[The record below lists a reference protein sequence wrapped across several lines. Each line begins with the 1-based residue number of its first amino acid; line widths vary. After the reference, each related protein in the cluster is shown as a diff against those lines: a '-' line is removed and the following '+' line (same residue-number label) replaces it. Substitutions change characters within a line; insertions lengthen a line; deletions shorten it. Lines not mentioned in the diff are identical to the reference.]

1 MLYSHGIPSPKM
13 IEYTSMDIFLEFKKS
28 VEQNR
33 LVQPGDKILVA
44 YSGGP
49 DSTALV
55 DLLLELSRE
64 WPLEISLAHFNHK
77 LRRTAARDERFVRT
91 MAGRWKLRLF
101 GKSQDVKAHA
111 RRKRLNLEEA
121 GRELRYNFL
130 KMTAAKIGANKIAT
144 GHTMNDQ
151 AETVLMRLLR
161 GTGRHGLGGISPI
174 VDGTIIRPLLG
185 IERQSLAVYL
195 RRRGLRYCR
204 DETNED
210 RRFLRNKVRLGLIP
224 YLQKNYDAGIV
235 RRLTRLAS
243 LLQEEDEF
251 LDRITREKCRR
262 LIMGQGT
269 AQRLDGRHLSSFPVA
284 LARRCVRQFL
294 RELKGDLRGISYD
307 DVDAVLGLTEGKDLH
322 LKKGLFLHREGDFIF
337 LRETSGPRRPYQY
350 LWDGRDTLPIG
361 EIGVEFQ
368 GRRIRKPNIREYLF
382 DNATRC
388 YCDAG
393 KLHFPL
399 IIRSRRDG
407 DRYRPLGSPGRKK
420 LKEIFRAKGVSVRD
434 RDRLPVFLSGE
445 KIVWVP
451 ELPVA
456 DEFKL
461 TSETKTV
468 FVLTRL

>member
-1 MLYSHGIPSPKM
+1 M
-13 IEYTSMDIFLEFKKS
+13 IKYGVMDVFQAFKKA
-28 VEQNR
+28 VERNR
-33 LVQPGDKILVA
+33 LVRPGDKVLVA

-64 WPLEISLAHFNHK
+64 WPMEISLAHFNHK
-77 LRRTAARDERFVRT
+77 LRRTAGRDERFVRG
-91 MAGRWKLRLF
+91 AARRWKLPLF
-101 GKSQDVKAHA
+101 VKSQDVKAYA

-121 GRELRYNFL
+121 GRELRYDFL

-195 RRRGLRYCR
+195 RRRGLRFCR

-224 YLQKNYDAGIV
+224 YLQKNYDPGII
-235 RRLTRLAS
+235 RRLTRLAA

-251 LDRITREKCRR
+251 LDRVTREKCRR
-262 LIMGQGT
+262 LIMGKGT
-269 AQRLDGRHLSSFPVA
+269 AQRLDGRHLSFFPVA

-307 DVDAVLGLTEGKDLH
+307 DVEAVLGLAEGKDLH
-322 LKKGLFLHREGDFIF
+322 LKKGLFLQREGDFIF
-337 LRETSGPRRPYQY
+337 LREKTGPRRPYQCQ
-350 LWDGRDTLPIG
+350 WDGRDNLPIG
-361 EIGVEFQ
+361 EIGVEFR
-368 GRRIRKPNIREYLF
+368 GRRIRKTNIREYLF
-382 DNATRC
+382 DDATRC

-399 IIRSRRDG
+399 IIRNRRDG

-420 LKEIFRAKGVSVRD
+420 LKEIFRAKRIAVRD

-451 ELPVA
+451 GLAVA
-456 DEFKL
+456 EEFKL
-461 TSETKTV
+461 TSQTKTV
-468 FVLTRL
+468 FAITRL